1 MDSAIHPATVLPMRF
16 KMAALARALSHATGI
31 EIDVDML
38 RPILIFCGAGLLF
51 ALVIAVYGVDLGAG
65 PF

>member
-1 MDSAIHPATVLPMRF
+1 
-16 KMAALARALSHATGI
+16 MAALARALSHATGI